1 MKSFK
6 NFSKRF
12 LKNERGQG
20 MVEYILLLV
29 IVVAVVTIF
38 KKPLMD
44 MVNGKIED
52 LKGFGWEWASTGLL
66 YKTMI
71 RLGSRKVLLTSQKK
85 LDESEVKDLSSQSK
99 LSLSKNP
106 LILRIEI
113 LDPFEQFVE
122 YDSK

>member
-1 MKSFK
+1 MKSWK

-44 MVNGKIED
+44 MVNTKIGE
-52 LKGFGWEWASTGLL
+52 LQGAVNAIT
-66 YKTMI
+66 
-71 RLGSRKVLLTSQKK
+71 
-85 LDESEVKDLSSQSK
+85 
-99 LSLSKNP
+99 P
-106 LILRIEI
+106 
-113 LDPFEQFVE
+113 
-122 YDSK
+122 

>member
-6 NFSKRF
+6 KLSKRF

-44 MVNGKIED
+44 MVGGKIED
-52 LKGFGWEWASTGLL
+52 LKGAVGAITTG
-66 YKTMI
+66 
-71 RLGSRKVLLTSQKK
+71 Q
-85 LDESEVKDLSSQSK
+85 
-99 LSLSKNP
+99 
-106 LILRIEI
+106 
-113 LDPFEQFVE
+113 
-122 YDSK
+122 